1 MRSFSKTILSA
12 FFVFLVTAIY
22 GQKTKEDIQ
31 INKNI
36 KSTLMMHKELVSIPN
51 LPKNK
56 GLMLENIN
64 WVAKQYDDLDFKTSL
79 LETNTLPI
87 LIAEKIVDPE
97 YKTVLFYFHKRA
109 YKRYKLLLDHVLH
122 D

>member
-64 WVAKQYDDLDFKTSL
+64 WVARQYDDLDFKTSL

-97 YKTVLFYFHKRA
+97 YKLSLIHI
-109 YKRYKLLLDHVLH
+109 
-122 D
+122 

>member
-1 MRSFSKTILSA
+1 
-12 FFVFLVTAIY
+12 
-22 GQKTKEDIQ
+22 
-31 INKNI
+31 
-36 KSTLMMHKELVSIPN
+36 MHKELVSIPN

-109 YKRYKLLLDHVLH
+109 YKR
-122 D
+122 